1 MDIAV
6 VMGRVM
12 FDAFNDISSNPT
24 WMQSDETFLDV
35 LLKVSDP
42 AYKPSEAT
50 TKPVAKDSVST
61 EEVSPLAYLPQKLF
75 KEIVGLIAT
84 NQNTI
89 PVVMNDPYGLTLGPD
104 VGHHFDYWRDSDAAN
119 GKPLTSAEYAAAWLT
134 YLAKQAQDGKPVDSS
149 AKPTAEEMADAI
161 DALAA
166 SPAVTDSAK
175 PTTTTGAAAQPAP
188 AGSGSAAPAPAVP
201 TTSSVA
207 PAATPSVTST
217 VAPSTSVQSSAPP
230 AATTATTTSTTTT
243 TQAAAG

>member
-1 MDIAV
+1 M
-6 VMGRVM
+6 
-12 FDAFNDISSNPT
+12 
-24 WMQSDETFLDV
+24 
-35 LLKVSDP
+35 
-42 AYKPSEAT
+42 
-50 TKPVAKDSVST
+50 
-61 EEVSPLAYLPQKLF
+61 AYLPQKLF

-104 VGHHFDYWRDSDAAN
+104 VGHHFRPTGVIRMPAN

-149 AKPTAEEMADAI
+149 AKPTAEEMAGCHRCLGCFACGYRLGQ
-161 DALAA
+161 AHHNHGR
-166 SPAVTDSAK
+166 SC
-175 PTTTTGAAAQPAP
+175 TTRTRRFGICSTGTRGADDVIGLRRPP
-188 AGSGSAAPAPAVP
+188 
-201 TTSSVA
+201 
-207 PAATPSVTST
+207 TPSVTST